1 MELLKSLISESNGI
15 SSTRFAFL
23 FIKILFSLV
32 ISFCMIW
39 VTVCYKPDWYPFA
52 IAILAIIGTGLGL
65 EAWTKTK
72 QKELEIKSGDTN
84 GQN

>member
-1 MELLKSLISESNGI
+1 MCKNQ
-15 SSTRFAFL
+15 SSFEAPGL
-23 FIKILFSLV
+23 ALWS
-32 ISFCMIW
+32 
-39 VTVCYKPDWYPFA
+39 VT
-52 IAILAIIGTGLGL
+52 GTGLGL